1 MFRAVLLATAMLTAS
16 VAEAQVKIVSEG
28 AFVPE
33 GNRQFVIRSEK
44 LGRDMLVV
52 VTAPPAGGPALQGQR
67 AASDKMPA
75 VYALDM
81 GWGVA
86 GPVGQLMS
94 SMTAMSASYVVSI
107 GYQGVNR
114 RDTDL
119 MFETFTERGRTIG
132 GGGAKFLAF
141 LTEELQPF
149 LEQRYPLDPDKTVL
163 FGHSLGGLY
172 TADVL
177 ARQPEAFGGYII
189 ASPSVQYD
197 PTLVERV
204 AKAAPAGKGRRVFV
218 SAGEKEGYAIPEGA
232 AAIAAALKKP
242 GSTFRT
248 ETHIFAGEGHISY
261 YPRLVP
267 EAFAFVLP
275 PAVKY
280 DSAVVLTPE
289 QIQRVTGV
297 YALPDKRTITVL
309 FKDGKLA
316 VQMTGIMGEA
326 PILPDSESRFFIPG
340 YETTITFEMAA
351 TGPASA
357 AVIKANGVEMRAVR
371 K

>member
-1 MFRAVLLATAMLTAS
+1 MFRAVMLAAVVLVAGTAQ
-16 VAEAQVKIVSEG
+16 AQVKVVSEG
-28 AFVPE
+28 AFAPADST
-33 GNRQFVIRSEK
+33 QFVLHSEK

-67 AASDKMPA
+67 AASDKLPA
-75 VYALDM
+75 VYALDL

-86 GPVGQLMS
+86 GPVGQFMS
-94 SMTAMSASYVVSI
+94 SITAMSASYVVAV

-119 MFETFTERGRTIG
+119 MFDPYTERGRTIG

-149 LEQRYPLDPDKTVL
+149 LEARYPLDPERTVL

-177 ARQPEAFGGYII
+177 ARQPDAFGGYII

-218 SAGEKEGYAIPEGA
+218 SAGEKEGYTIPEGA
-232 AAIAAALKKP
+232 AAISAALKKP

-248 ETHIFAGEGHISY
+248 ESHIFAGEGHISY

-275 PAVKY
+275 PAVKF
-280 DSAVVLTPE
+280 DSAVVLSPA
-289 QIQRVTGV
+289 QMQRVTGV

-309 FKDGKLA
+309 FKDGKLV

-340 YETTITFEMAA
+340 YETTLVFEMGAS
-351 TGPASA
+351 GPASA
-357 AVIKANGVEMRAVR
+357 LAIKANGVEMRAVR